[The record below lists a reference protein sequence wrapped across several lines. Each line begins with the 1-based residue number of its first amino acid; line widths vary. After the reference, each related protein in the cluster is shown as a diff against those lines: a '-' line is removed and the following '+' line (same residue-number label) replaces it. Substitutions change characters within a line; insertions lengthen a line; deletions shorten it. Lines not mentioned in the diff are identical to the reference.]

1 MRKIFLLSF
10 LIFTFSF
17 NLDIS
22 VKNIIR
28 PTGIQEPGVYTP
40 RVQIKNETAEE
51 GTAFVYFK
59 IFQLPTQNQ
68 VYLDSRS
75 VAIGGNATLTIDFN
89 PFNAQLGIYLVKC
102 SLYSVNDINPL
113 NDTLSDRL
121 RIIEIPLNQWL
132 LWDSVP
138 LGERGKRVKSG
149 GGMTDGSIKNE
160 KKIFVVKGNK
170 TNEFYLYDP
179 IFNEWSRKCSIPYY
193 LLNAKYLPK
202 KGTCIAKAGQLIYLV
217 VGNNTC
223 EFLAYCLIGDTWTK
237 KRPIPLGP
245 ANKTLKGGSS
255 LAKGKILNKD
265 YLFLIKGSNTREFY
279 AYDINNDTWLEM
291 APTPYLER
299 ETKVKKGSCL
309 TSDGRNIYL
318 LKGGVNEFFIF
329 FSDSNKWQPLKPMPF
344 YNRSGVKKKVKEGAS
359 LVYEGGHDVIFAFKG
374 GNTNEFWAYFVNGDS
389 WHELPSLPLPP
400 SNKKIKDG
408 ASLLIFAGGLFALK
422 GNNTNEVWFFK
433 YDFPLP
439 FAEVKEGK
447 LKVIGKKERAKLIL
461 PLFDIT
467 GRKVKSLKKG
477 IYFDLRDNKIK
488 KVIIR

>member
-1 MRKIFLLSF
+1 MRNFFIPFF
-10 LIFTFSF
+10 LIFTCSF

-40 RVQIKNETAEE
+40 RVQIKNETNEE
-51 GTAFVYFK
+51 GTADVYFE
-59 IFQLPTQNQ
+59 IFQFPNQNR

-75 VAIGGNATLTIDFN
+75 VTISGNTTIPIDFN
-89 PFNAQLGIYLVKC
+89 PLELSAGIYLVKC
-102 SLYSVNDINPL
+102 SLYAINDTNL
-113 NDTLSDRL
+113 SNDTLSSKL
-121 RIIEIPLNQWL
+121 RILEIPLNQWF

-160 KKIFVVKGNK
+160 KRIFLVKGNK

-193 LLNAKYLPK
+193 LLNPKYLPK
-202 KGTCIAKAGQLIYLV
+202 KGTCVAKAGQFIYLA

-223 EFLAYCLIGDTWTK
+223 EFLAYDLIGDSWTK

-245 ANKTLKGGSS
+245 TNKTLKGGSS
-255 LAKGKILNKD
+255 LAKGKIGNKD

-279 AYDINNDTWLEM
+279 AYDIANDTWLEM
-291 APTPYLER
+291 ASTPYLEK
-299 ETKVKKGSCL
+299 ETKIKKGSCL
-309 TSDGRNIYL
+309 ASDGRNIYL
-318 LKGGVNEFFIF
+318 LKGGVNEFFIYF
-329 FSDSNKWQPLKPMPF
+329 PDSNKWQPLKPMPF
-344 YNRSGVKKKVKEGAS
+344 YNRYGERKKVKEGAC

-374 GNTNEFWAYFVNGDS
+374 GNTNEFWVYFVNGDS
-389 WHELPSLPLPP
+389 WHELPSLPLLP

-439 FAEVKEGK
+439 FMETKEEKPKGINKEQKTK
-447 LKVIGKKERAKLIL
+447 LTFS
-461 PLFDIT
+461 LFDIV
-467 GRKVKSLKKG
+467 GRKVKFLKKG
-477 IYFDLRDNKIK
+477 IYFDLKDNKIK
-488 KVIIR
+488 RVVVR